1 MSQFQEQRR
10 QMLHHYGRREA
21 VWRQNCIW
29 TSAVSKVTCIPEASW
44 VLFLTANNVKNL
56 KEDVEKEGKGGRTKK
71 MLVSVWVLFSMLNS
85 CFQGL
90 EWISLV
96 SSLCI
101 SWAASSLSEVW
112 LWLLLQWRFERCVT
126 ASHDH
131 LLGAFVSFFCW
142 DLALIPTSLPSVHST
157 YSAQF
162 CYASNLFQPCA
173 DYAYCFTYCY

>member
-56 KEDVEKEGKGGRTKK
+56 KEDVEKRGGGDQKDACLCVGIVQYVKFLLPGPRVDRPC
-71 MLVSVWVLFSMLNS
+71 L
-85 CFQGL
+85 
-90 EWISLV
+90 

-131 LLGAFVSFFCW
+131 LLEAFVSFFCW